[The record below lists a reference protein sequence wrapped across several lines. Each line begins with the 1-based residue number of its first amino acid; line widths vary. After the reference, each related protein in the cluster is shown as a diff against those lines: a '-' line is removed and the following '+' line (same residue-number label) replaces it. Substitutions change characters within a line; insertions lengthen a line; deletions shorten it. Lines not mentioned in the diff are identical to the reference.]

1 VTKATFALLRRLDD
15 VVARTCRWT
24 VIACFLGLFLLLS
37 LGVVQRLLPLIKL
50 TGYDELIEL
59 LFIWMTFVGSVA
71 LWREGALYRV
81 EAIDRLLKPGAGRQA
96 LAILTSLAMLALAAI
111 LTLKGTTF
119 LLDSG
124 ETTPFLRIDKAY
136 WYAAIPFCGA
146 LMSIYSLA
154 ALWRALRGEL
164 ASPSDNN
171 VTLG

>member
-1 VTKATFALLRRLDD
+1 MTKATFALLRRLDD